1 TEKAEPLI
9 NEMEEVI
16 GKTRDEILSGVSK
29 QEVETLLH
37 LIRKLEQNI
46 LDLQAKD

>member
-1 TEKAEPLI
+1 
-9 NEMEEVI
+9 
-16 GKTRDEILSGVSK
+16 
-29 QEVETLLH
+29 VETLLH

>member
-1 TEKAEPLI
+1 
-9 NEMEEVI
+9 
-16 GKTRDEILSGVSK
+16 

>member
-1 TEKAEPLI
+1 MTDNYNPEDFERL
-9 NEMEEVI
+9 
-16 GKTRDEILSGVSK
+16 K